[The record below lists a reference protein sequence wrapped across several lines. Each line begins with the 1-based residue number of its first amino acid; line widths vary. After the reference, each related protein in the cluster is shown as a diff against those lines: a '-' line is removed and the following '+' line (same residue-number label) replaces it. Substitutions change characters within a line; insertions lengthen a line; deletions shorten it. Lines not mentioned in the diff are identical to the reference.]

1 MRIEIITAFPK
12 IFSNIFSESIVK
24 IAQQKGLV
32 EINLHDLRDYAS
44 DKRRTID
51 DRPFGGGPGM
61 VLLIDPI
68 YNAVKRIESD
78 LPTVKSEIY
87 VLSPQGKLFSQKT
100 AEKMSKKDNLILIC
114 GHYEGFDERI
124 IKLLKAKELSI
135 GDFVLS
141 GGEIPAMAVT
151 DSIVRLIPGVLGE
164 KTSLESESFS
174 KGYRNQLDFPNYTK
188 PRAFMGH
195 SVPGVLLEGNH
206 QKIKEWRNNRAAAKL
221 KKNRPDLLDKSI
233 RED

>member
-32 EINLHDLRDYAS
+32 KINLHDLRDYTS

-68 YNAVKRIESD
+68 YNAVKRIESE
-78 LPTVKSEIY
+78 LPTVKPEIY

-135 GDFVLS
+135 GDFILS
-141 GGEIPAMAVT
+141 GGELPAMAVT
-151 DSIVRLIPGVLGE
+151 DAIVRLIPGVLGE
-164 KTSLESESFS
+164 KASLESESFS
-174 KGYRNQLDFPNYTK
+174 EGYRKQLDFPNYTR

-221 KKNRPDLLDKSI
+221 KKNRPDLLGKSI
-233 RED
+233 RKG

>member
-1 MRIEIITAFPK
+1 MRIEILTAFPN

-32 EINLHDLRDYAS
+32 KINIHDLRDYTL

-61 VLLIDPI
+61 VLMIEPI
-68 YNAVKRIESD
+68 YKAIKQIEAE
-78 LPTVKSEIY
+78 LPTVKPEIY

-135 GDFVLS
+135 GNFVLS

-151 DSIVRLIPGVLGE
+151 DAIVRLIPGVLGE
-164 KTSLESESFS
+164 KSSLERESFS
-174 KGYRNQLDFPNYTK
+174 EGYRNRLDFPNYTK

-195 SVPGVLLEGNH
+195 LVPGVLLEGNH
-206 QKIKEWRNNRAAAKL
+206 QKIKEWRNKRAAAKL

-233 RED
+233 RKD